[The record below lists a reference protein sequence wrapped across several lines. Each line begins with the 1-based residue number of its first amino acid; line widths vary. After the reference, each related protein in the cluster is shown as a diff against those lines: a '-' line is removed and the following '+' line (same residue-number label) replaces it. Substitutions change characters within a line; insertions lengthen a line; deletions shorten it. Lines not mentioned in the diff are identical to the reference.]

1 MSDVPDGRQGSATLS
16 VTRSGWL
23 GSRRLLH
30 LLGNARAQWPAGHVC
45 QFRAHLGG
53 RAVVRSRRPVALM
66 GLHPERLNVRE
77 RSTSIFTQ
85 FGSLRLGGILEG
97 EHAISVAR
105 ENL

>member
-1 MSDVPDGRQGSATLS
+1 MS

-23 GSRRLLH
+23 GSRTMR

-45 QFRAHLGG
+45 QFRAHLGV
-53 RAVVRSRRPVALM
+53 RAVVRSRRPVAPIR
-66 GLHPERLNVRE
+66 LHSERLNVCE
-77 RSTSIFTQ
+77 RPTAIFTQ

-97 EHAISVAR
+97 EHSISLAR